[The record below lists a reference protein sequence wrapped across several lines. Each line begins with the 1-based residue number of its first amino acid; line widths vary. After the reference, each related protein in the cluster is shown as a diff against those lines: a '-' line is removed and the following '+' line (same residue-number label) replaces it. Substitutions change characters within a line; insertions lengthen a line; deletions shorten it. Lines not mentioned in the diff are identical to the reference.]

1 MLATGGR
8 VHGFVGLPDGSEW
21 LVDEAATGEELA
33 AALLRAGAVELLQA
47 LTP

>member
-1 MLATGGR
+1 MIASTASSAC
-8 VHGFVGLPDGSEW
+8 PDGSEW

-33 AALLRAGAVELLQA
+33 AALLRAGAVELLRA